1 LIGGGPGPHQSP
13 PSCRYRGFDC
23 RNNLYYSQ
31 TGEVVYHVAAV
42 GVVYNRLQHSQRFY
56 LGHDDDILSLAVH
69 PLKDYVFTGTAA
81 ESLPA
86 HAHFDHTCLLV
97 SCFSSVVP
105 PSARFS
111 ADGKSL
117 ISVGIDESHSI
128 VIWDWK
134 KGERLAKSNPFRMD
148 KLVTVGVK
156 HIKFWQHSGGGLTF
170 KRGIFGNLGRQETM
184 MSACYGRAED
194 LVFSGATN
202 GDVYIWRET
211 TLIKTIKAHDGPVFA
226 MCSLDKVSSAPTDHA
241 ASKEAGL
248 LLEDNPSIRA
258 ITLGHGHILLGT
270 KNGEILEIDKSGPM
284 TLLVQG
290 HMEGEVWGLAAHP
303 LLPVCATVSDD
314 KTLRIWELSSNHRMV
329 AVRGRCCAFSPDG
342 KALAVG
348 LNDGSFLVVNADTL
362 EDMVTFHHRRDLI
375 SDIRFSQDVGKY
387 LAVASHDSFVDIYN
401 VLTSKRVGVCK
412 AAGSYITHID
422 WDLLLVNTGA
432 KELLFFEAPRGRR
445 QNISL
450 TELDWST
457 WTSVLGPTCEGIWPA
472 LSFVNAASLSKDRK
486 LLATGDD
493 FGFLKLFGFP
503 SRFAKFKKYVGHST
517 NVTNVRWSNDD
528 SVLLSVGGGDT
539 AGFLWFRVVDPL

>member
-1 LIGGGPGPHQSP
+1 GADHAVFHGGPGPHQSP

-69 PLKDYVFTGTAA
+69 PLKDYVASAQVRTGLHCLELVSNDYYWSLLSRTGLHCLELVFTDKTVLYLSGH
-81 ESLPA
+81 EV
-86 HAHFDHTCLLV
+86 LV

-134 KGERLAKSNPFRMD
+134 KGERLAKARGHKEKIFVVKSNPFRMD

-241 ASKEAGL
+241 ASKEAASVL
-248 LLEDNPSIRA
+248 
-258 ITLGHGHILLGT
+258 
-270 KNGEILEIDKSGPM
+270 
-284 TLLVQG
+284 QG

-329 AVRGRCCAFSPDG
+329 AVRKLKKG
-342 KALAVG
+342 
-348 LNDGSFLVVNADTL
+348 
-362 EDMVTFHHRRDLI
+362 E
-375 SDIRFSQDVGKY
+375 
-387 LAVASHDSFVDIYN
+387 
-401 VLTSKRVGVCK
+401 TS
-412 AAGSYITHID
+412 AACFT
-422 WDLLLVNTGA
+422 
-432 KELLFFEAPRGRR
+432 
-445 QNISL
+445 
-450 TELDWST
+450 
-457 WTSVLGPTCEGIWPA
+457 
-472 LSFVNAASLSKDRK
+472 
-486 LLATGDD
+486 
-493 FGFLKLFGFP
+493 
-503 SRFAKFKKYVGHST
+503 
-517 NVTNVRWSNDD
+517 
-528 SVLLSVGGGDT
+528 
-539 AGFLWFRVVDPL
+539 